1 MLFGLLRVQWKV
13 DGFEDYVEEGWL
25 MPAPLEAG

>member
-1 MLFGLLRVQWKV
+1 LLRVQWKV